1 MGFSVKKVGRWR
13 FDRPT
18 SRPRP
23 TNFDPSEH
31 GRRTVFGHAACRCA
45 KALVRT
51 LNRYRA
57 IFFSKK
63 KKRKNCVLYA
73 NFQWEFLQKF
83 EKTIFNEKYYLV
95 ERTFAKWRATWP
107 NLDII
112 GRRTEVGRWRIKVG
126 RSNRHRPTF
135 LALNP
140 IEN

>member
-1 MGFSVKKVGRWR
+1 MAV
-13 FDRPT
+13 
-18 SRPRP
+18 RP
-23 TNFDPSEH
+23 TNFETATDQLRSI
-31 GRRTVFGHAACRCA
+31 RTWSSDRVWPCCMSLR
-45 KALVRT
+45 KSTRSYT
-51 LNRYRA
+51 QSISRN
-57 IFFSKK
+57 FFFKK

-95 ERTFAKWRATWP
+95 ERTFAKWRAACP
-107 NLDII
+107 NLNII